1 MYTRESFT
9 ADAGRCRDA
18 IRAIMPPW
26 HESFPTV
33 EDQYAYG
40 FSMYENARRSS
51 LGLLVLG
58 DASIRGD
65 RDLLVNLGVSSVTAD
80 DAAGVITGEE
90 REERRSRGAVLNEL
104 HWWPFFN
111 DCWVLGGIHGRMQ
124 FHLGR
129 EQWPADHELWN
140 GADGCPRMLGR
151 ELMILSVA
159 GYALEMAGS
168 MGMVFRSADPARA
181 LGMRLADVYA
191 LEAGSDGR
199 EFAGRIK
206 AAF

>member
-1 MYTRESFT
+1 MYTRESFI
-9 ADAGRCRDA
+9 AEAERCRDA
-18 IRAIMPPW
+18 IRTVAPPW
-26 HESFPTV
+26 HANLPTI
-33 EDQYAYG
+33 EDPYAYG

-80 DAAGVITGEE
+80 DAAGVVTGDEI
-90 REERRSRGAVLNEL
+90 EERRSRGAVLNEL
-104 HWWPFFN
+104 RWWPFVN
-111 DCWVLGGIHGRMQ
+111 DCWVLGGIHGRME

-129 EQWPADHELWN
+129 EQWPVEDEVW
-140 GADGCPRMLGR
+140 DGGTGRPRMLGR

-168 MGMVFRSADPARA
+168 MGMVFRNADPRKA

-191 LEAGSDGR
+191 LDAGSDARG
-199 EFAGRIK
+199 FIDRIK
-206 AAF
+206 TAF